1 MNCFCRAMLSAIGLM
16 ARFESSITAR
26 NAASQQPAPANSEST
41 ATVSMERV
49 STDTSRN
56 TTMLPRP
63 SREGAM
69 RYLKRPSRPVFSPEA
84 AASCAYC
91 TASSSVT
98 EEMREMSAYTTSPPA
113 SNLTV
118 KYTADMAASPSSGG
132 RKSPGP
138 SRC

>member
-49 STDTSRN
+49 SSDTSKN
-56 TTMLPRP
+56 TAKLPRP

-91 TASSSVT
+91 TAPC
-98 EEMREMSAYTTSPPA
+98 YA
-113 SNLTV
+113 SL
-118 KYTADMAASPSSGG
+118 S
-132 RKSPGP
+132 
-138 SRC
+138 